1 MTLHPPPNDV
11 DEFIHTQIHESIYTC
26 TYGRTDPIASPFSVR
41 LGVVTRSLLT
51 HVNKHIYI
59 QAKRVPQKKTR
70 VYIQAEGPADKLDL
84 RGEPSTIATRG
95 NESPAASRDHACAV
109 RARPSPVRLGKG
121 FEYERRGNRE
131 RERECVCVK

>member
-1 MTLHPPPNDV
+1 MRW
-11 DEFIHTQIHESIYTC
+11 SC
-26 TYGRTDPIASPFSVR
+26 DPIAAY
-41 LGVVTRSLLT
+41 TREQT
-51 HVNKHIYI
+51 HIHTR
-59 QAKRVPQKKTR
+59 KRVPQKKTR

-84 RGEPSTIATRG
+84 RGEPSTIAARG
-95 NESPAASRDHACAV
+95 NESPTASRDHACAV